1 MGGSKSFFSNLN
13 KDFRT
18 IVSFG
23 DNSTVNVMGK
33 GDVNI
38 RTKKDNIETISNVFY
53 IPDLKN
59 NLLSVGQLQ
68 EKGYVTTIKG
78 GACEIYD
85 PKRGLIAH
93 VKMTQNRLFPR

>member
-78 GACEIYD
+78 GACEI
-85 PKRGLIAH
+85 G
-93 VKMTQNRLFPR
+93 VTRLLFKT